1 MMTQIDCFILDNL
14 DVLEILE
21 PLEIQDF
28 GNNKPL

>member
-1 MMTQIDCFILDNL
+1 MVQIGCFILDNL